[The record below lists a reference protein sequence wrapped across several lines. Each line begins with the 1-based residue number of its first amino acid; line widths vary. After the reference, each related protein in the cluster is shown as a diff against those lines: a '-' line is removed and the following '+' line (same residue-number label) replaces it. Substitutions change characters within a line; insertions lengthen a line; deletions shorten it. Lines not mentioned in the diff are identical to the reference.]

1 MKKKQ
6 RILGIDPG
14 SRSTG
19 FGIVDT
25 IDSETVYVASGS
37 VKSIEGSF
45 VDRLHQ
51 IYRSIEKI
59 FDEYI
64 PNVMVVEN
72 IFIHKNPS
80 SALKLGH
87 ARSAAICASFNYK
100 VSFAEYAPRE
110 IKQAVVGTGSA
121 TKEQVQHMVTSLLKL
136 NGTPSPDA
144 ADALATAICY
154 VNHQKFSQHIASKKI
169 VTDLS

>member
-72 IFIHKNPS
+72 IFVHT
-80 SALKLGH
+80 L
-87 ARSAAICASFNYK
+87 
-100 VSFAEYAPRE
+100 
-110 IKQAVVGTGSA
+110 
-121 TKEQVQHMVTSLLKL
+121 
-136 NGTPSPDA
+136 
-144 ADALATAICY
+144 
-154 VNHQKFSQHIASKKI
+154 
-169 VTDLS
+169 